1 MKALY
6 QFADIMTLLG
16 KIESNIGRL
25 NAIYTNEEAVTPVDE
40 ALIDSFL
47 AQASS
52 LSTAANNLKGITFE
66 GPPAP

>member
-40 ALIDSFL
+40 ALINSFL
-47 AQASS
+47 EQATA
-52 LSTAANNLKGITFE
+52 LSTSANNLKGITFE

>member
-6 QFADIMTLLG
+6 PMADIMTLLG
-16 KIESNIGRL
+16 KIETNIGKL
-25 NAIYTNEEAVTPVDE
+25 ATIYTEQEPRTAVDD

-47 AQASS
+47 SQANE
-52 LSTAANNLKGITFE
+52 LSVAANNLKGITFT

>member
-25 NAIYTNEEAVTPVDE
+25 NVIYTNEEAVTPVDE

-47 AQASS
+47 AQASA

>member
-25 NAIYTNEEAVTPVDE
+25 NTIYTNEEAVTPVDE

-52 LSTAANNLKGITFE
+52 LSAAANNLKGITFE
-66 GPPAP
+66 GPPAS